1 MTGNVLEIRNLTVGY
16 QTPRGIVRALNNVNL
31 QVPKGK
37 IVGIVGESGCGKS
50 TLLSSIIGLLDA
62 NAHVTNGSVSF
73 AGQNLMELSDK
84 DIRSLRGDR
93 ISMIFQDPMSTLN
106 PVLSIGSHMTG
117 IQFRSNISMA
127 KKRERAVEM
136 LGRVGIADA
145 EERLKNFPHQFSGGM
160 CQRVSIAMA
169 LQSEPDL
176 LIADEPTTALDATLE
191 VEILHRLRELQDSL
205 HCSILFI
212 SHHLGVISEI
222 CDIVY
227 VMYAGEVVESGSVR
241 DVFHNAKHPY
251 SQKLLECDPAR
262 ATTRTDDL
270 PTLPGNIPDL
280 TNPPA
285 GCIFAS
291 RCPSVMQAC
300 RTKAPQ
306 RHHIGD
312 NHYASCHLLN
322 DEVAHA

>member
-1 MTGNVLEIRNLTVGY
+1 MTNNILNVRDLTVGY
-16 QTPRGIVRALNNVNL
+16 QTPHGVVRALNNVNL
-31 QVPKGK
+31 EVPKGK

-50 TLLSSIIGLLDA
+50 TLLSTIIGLLDS
-62 NAHVTNGSVSF
+62 NAHVIKGSVSF
-73 AGQNLMELSDK
+73 AGQDLMEFSDD

-106 PVLSIGSHMTG
+106 PVLSIGDHMTG

-127 KKRERAVEM
+127 KKKERAVEM

-145 EERLKNFPHQFSGGM
+145 EERLDSFPHQFSGGM

-191 VEILHRLRELQDSL
+191 VEILYRLRELQKNL

-222 CDIVY
+222 CDDVY

-241 DVFHNAKHPY
+241 DIFHNAKHPY

-280 TNPPA
+280 TNPPT

-291 RCPSVMQAC
+291 RCPVVMDAC
-300 RTKAPQ
+300 QTNTPIRY
-306 RHHIGD
+306 HIDG
-312 NHYASCHLLN
+312 NHFASCHLLN
-322 DEVAHA
+322 GETAHG

>member
-1 MTGNVLEIRNLTVGY
+1 VTNNVLEIRDLTVGY
-16 QTPRGIVRALNNVNL
+16 QTPRGVVRALNNVNL
-31 QVPKGK
+31 EVPKGK

-62 NAHVTNGSVSF
+62 NAHVIKGSVSF
-73 AGQNLMELSDK
+73 AGQNLMELSDHE
-84 DIRSLRGDR
+84 IRSLRGDR

-106 PVLSIGSHMTG
+106 PVLSIGDHMTG
-117 IQFRSNISMA
+117 IQFRSRISMA
-127 KKRERAVEM
+127 KKRERSVKM

-145 EERLKNFPHQFSGGM
+145 EEHLDSFPHQFSGGM

-191 VEILHRLRELQDSL
+191 VEILHRLRELQKNL

-222 CDIVY
+222 CDDVY

-241 DVFHNAKHPY
+241 DIFHNAKHPY

-262 ATTRTDDL
+262 ATIRTDNL

-280 TNPPA
+280 TNPPV

-291 RCPSVMQAC
+291 RCPDVMETCQ
-300 RTKAPQ
+300 TNSPQ
-306 RHHIGD
+306 RLHIGS

-322 DEVAHA
+322 VETEHA

>member
-1 MTGNVLEIRNLTVGY
+1 MTNNILEVRDLTVGY
-16 QTPRGIVRALNNVNL
+16 QTPRGVVRALNNVNL
-31 QVPKGK
+31 EVPKGK

-50 TLLSSIIGLLDA
+50 TLLSSIIGLLDT
-62 NAHVTNGSVSF
+62 NAHVINGFVSF
-73 AGQNLMELSDK
+73 AGQNLMELSDHE
-84 DIRSLRGDR
+84 IRSLRGDR

-106 PVLSIGSHMTG
+106 PVLSIGNHMTG
-117 IQFRSNISMA
+117 IQFRSRISMA

-145 EERLKNFPHQFSGGM
+145 EERLDSFPHQFSGGM

-191 VEILHRLRELQDSL
+191 VEILHRLRELQKNL

-222 CDIVY
+222 CDDVY

-262 ATTRTDDL
+262 VTTRTDDL
-270 PTLPGNIPDL
+270 PTLPGSIPDL
-280 TNPPA
+280 TNPPT

-291 RCPSVMQAC
+291 RCSGVMEAC
-300 RTKAPQ
+300 QTNAPQ
-306 RHHIGD
+306 RHHIGG

-322 DEVAHA
+322 GEATHA